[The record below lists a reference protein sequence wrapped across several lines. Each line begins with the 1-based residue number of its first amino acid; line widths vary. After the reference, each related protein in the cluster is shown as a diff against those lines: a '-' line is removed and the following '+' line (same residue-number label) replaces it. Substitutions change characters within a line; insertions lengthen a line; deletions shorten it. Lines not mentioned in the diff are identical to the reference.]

1 MYLDGEKASTPSS
14 RTWMD
19 PHRRELVVTYDTPM
33 FVLHMKS
40 IFSCLKVVFESE

>member
-1 MYLDGEKASTPSS
+1 MYLDGEKASTPLS
-14 RTWMD
+14 RTLD
-19 PHRRELVVTYDTPM
+19 GSKSSGVG

>member
-1 MYLDGEKASTPSS
+1 MYLDGEKASTLQVGH
-14 RTWMD
+14 WMD